1 MNKYYLLTL
10 LLVITVHNITASEE
24 ISDEQKIDFYIN
36 TIVLSKCTRQIEY
49 LCSKLKS
56 FKYGDMPRITQ
67 SGHYVSEIHAGNMQ
81 FNKALE
87 YHNIYALIYFDVKE
101 GERYFSAFQ
110 FVAGDKSAD
119 QQVKRF
125 MYLQNSKNNTLSYDL
140 DRFILKHKRRQTFVQ
155 CEEQKKQLLCK
166 QGSSMFKEVYF
177 RAYGGDIYMFALG
190 QVPKTKGSMDTTP
203 GFYISNIGSDI
214 SIQE

>member
-10 LLVITVHNITASEE
+10 LLMITAQNITASEE
-24 ISDEQKIDFYIN
+24 MSDEQKIDFYIN
-36 TIVLSKCTRQIEY
+36 TLVLSKCTSQIEY

-56 FKYGDMPRITQ
+56 FKYGEMPKIAQ
-67 SGHYVSEIHAGNMQ
+67 AGHYVSEIHAGNMM
-81 FNKALE
+81 FSKALE
-87 YHNIYALIYFDVKE
+87 YHNVYALIYFDIKDE
-101 GERYFSAFQ
+101 ETYFSAFQ

-125 MYLQNSKNNTLSYDL
+125 MYLQNSKKNTLSYDL
-140 DRFILKHKRRQTFVQ
+140 DRFILKYKSRQTFVR
-155 CEEQKKQLLCK
+155 CEKQKKQLLCK
-166 QGSSMFKEVYF
+166 QDGSMFNEVYF

-203 GFYISNIGSDI
+203 GFYISNIGRDI